1 MDDRTDLFAHYE
13 VDEDMIKMFN
23 DKIDNANGSQMTY
36 RQHKR
41 AGHKLGWVFTNVTIG
56 GRSEKRMVVCWH
68 DDKNNPLDVPT
79 RFPALDIVAPAGPV
93 KAWYVQMS
101 DVLRYHEGGI
111 GGANQKVV
119 FDHESTDPR
128 FAEWQEFVKDVDDV
142 LNKGRCTFLAKN
154 AAEVAGS
161 YLSKNELKYINK
173 HGPEKGAEWLFEHL
187 EDSNNRSQHQCR
199 FWCAKN
205 NIFQARRGEGPV
217 LKICPADRE
226 ILDMEGFDPSCK
238 IENHL
243 KTCDN
248 DQSLRL
254 LKITLPG
261 TSASGNTVKP
271 NELQLLQK
279 NAVASMKLTIYS
291 LYKRPADDQ
300 HSVSCANTGVSML
313 TNGPFQSGDVP
324 AVDMMA
330 TLRAGKRARTESVE
344 QNSVDEI

>member
-173 HGPEKGAEWLFEHL
+173 HGPEKGQNG
-187 EDSNNRSQHQCR
+187 SS
-199 FWCAKN
+199 
-205 NIFQARRGEGPV
+205 
-217 LKICPADRE
+217 
-226 ILDMEGFDPSCK
+226 S
-238 IENHL
+238 
-243 KTCDN
+243 
-248 DQSLRL
+248 
-254 LKITLPG
+254 
-261 TSASGNTVKP
+261 TSRI
-271 NELQLLQK
+271 
-279 NAVASMKLTIYS
+279 LTIARS
-291 LYKRPADDQ
+291 TNAGFGAPKIISSKRDEA
-300 HSVSCANTGVSML
+300 
-313 TNGPFQSGDVP
+313 
-324 AVDMMA
+324 
-330 TLRAGKRARTESVE
+330 KARCSKYARPTARSSIWKASI
-344 QNSVDEI
+344 QAAR